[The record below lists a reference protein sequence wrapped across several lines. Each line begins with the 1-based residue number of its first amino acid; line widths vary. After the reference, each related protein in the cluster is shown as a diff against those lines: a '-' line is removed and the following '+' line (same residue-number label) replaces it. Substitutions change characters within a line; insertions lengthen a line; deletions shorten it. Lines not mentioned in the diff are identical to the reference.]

1 MSDWCLILANWLGYD
16 DPIESKKA
24 GPSEE
29 YDKTRGRRLTNNQR
43 KSSSGVTRTH
53 LSVLISRVAPGR
65 CTMGDRIT
73 NRQVLK
79 HKAESLTEP
88 EIAEVLDYIN
98 IMESLRD
105 QASKPDLF
113 DDELMNLLAD
123 ALENRRARVVTEWD
137 RVRRRADNHAS
148 TFLSSRKLM

>member
-1 MSDWCLILANWLGYD
+1 
-16 DPIESKKA
+16 
-24 GPSEE
+24 
-29 YDKTRGRRLTNNQR
+29 
-43 KSSSGVTRTH
+43 
-53 LSVLISRVAPGR
+53 
-65 CTMGDRIT
+65 MGDRIT

-79 HKAESLTEP
+79 YKAESLSEP

-98 IMESLRD
+98 IMESLRE

-137 RVRRRADNHAS
+137 RVRRRADNRAS
-148 TFLSSRKLM
+148 TFASSRKLM

>member
-1 MSDWCLILANWLGYD
+1 M
-16 DPIESKKA
+16 E
-24 GPSEE
+24 
-29 YDKTRGRRLTNNQR
+29 
-43 KSSSGVTRTH
+43 
-53 LSVLISRVAPGR
+53 
-65 CTMGDRIT
+65 DRIT

-79 HKAESLTEP
+79 YKAESLSEP

-98 IMESLRD
+98 IMESLRE

-113 DDELMNLLAD
+113 DDELMNMLAD

-148 TFLSSRKLM
+148 TFVSSRKLM